1 MTATDEVYKVKVITN
16 IKQLP
21 SGVNLYGVQA
31 SKSEDAWTKLQAAAK
46 RKSRRLDVE
55 IIQWGGYYYGQFLPE
70 KS

>member
-1 MTATDEVYKVKVITN
+1 MDEAYKVKVITN
-16 IKQLP
+16 TKQLP
-21 SGVNLYGVQA
+21 SGVDLYGVQS

-46 RKSRRLDVE
+46 RKARRLDVE